1 MNDSEKK
8 DLKDKQI
15 KLMEKRERLE
25 ALQTQRSNKL
35 ECFHCLERRMQALD
49 EEADIIR
56 WKLEGG
62 SDDT

>member
-15 KLMEKRERLE
+15 KLMEERDELE
-25 ALQTQRSNKL
+25 ALQTQRNNNL
-35 ECFHCLERRMQALD
+35 ECYQCLEREMQALD
-49 EEADIIR
+49 EETDKIR

>member
-8 DLKDKQI
+8 NLKDKQI
-15 KLMEKRERLE
+15 KLMEKREQLE
-25 ALQTQRSNKL
+25 ALQTQRNNNL

-49 EEADIIR
+49 EEADEIR
-56 WKLEGG
+56 RRLEGG